1 VAIKSQKINFCGTH
15 CGQYNVRVRRVAGV
29 LEIALAAWSEFG
41 ERFTRPTGARELMED
56 LGDALSSDRELCML
70 GGGNPAHI
78 PELEELFSNQLRQV
92 LNSEG
97 EYRRMLANYP
107 SPAGEERFRASLARL
122 FAREYGWNVTAKN
135 VALTSGSQAGFFLLF
150 NLLAGPQTDGGFKK
164 ILLPVTPEYIGYQ
177 DVGVRPG
184 MITALKPSIEQ
195 FDDRTFKYRLDV
207 ESLKVGDDI
216 GALCVS
222 RPTNPTG
229 NVLSDAEIDS
239 LVAAAAA
246 RGVPLIIDNAYG
258 LPFPNIVFTD
268 VKPVWNENIIMC
280 MSMSKLG
287 LPGIRTGVVVAS
299 EEIIDA
305 LASMNS
311 VLSLAVPSV
320 GAVLLHDLVESGKI
334 LELCRNTIQPYYKK
348 KVDAALGW
356 VHEYFA
362 GSDYRVHRPE
372 GALFLW
378 LWFPGLP
385 ISSKELYLRLK
396 KRDVLVLSGHHF
408 FPGLKEEW
416 RHRDECIRLT
426 YSQDPASVRKGISIV
441 AEEVKRAFADG

>member
-1 VAIKSQKINFCGTH
+1 
-15 CGQYNVRVRRVAGV
+15 
-29 LEIALAAWSEFG
+29 
-41 ERFTRPTGARELMED
+41 MDD
-56 LGDALSSDRELCML
+56 LGDALSSDRPVCML

-78 PELEELFSNQLRQV
+78 PELEELFSNELRRV
-92 LNSEG
+92 LNSER

-107 SPAGEERFRASLARL
+107 SPAGEERFRTSLADL

-135 VALTSGSQAGFFLLF
+135 IALTSGSQAGFFLLF
-150 NLLAGPQTDGGFKK
+150 NLLAGPQSDGSFKK

-177 DVGVRPG
+177 DVGVKPG
-184 MITALKPSIEQ
+184 MLTALKPTIDE
-195 FDDRTFKYRLDV
+195 FDDHTFKYRLDV
-207 ESLKVGDDI
+207 ENLVVGDDV

-229 NVLSDAEIDS
+229 NVLSDAEIEL

-246 RGVPLIIDNAYG
+246 QGVPLIIDNAYG

-268 VKPVWNENIIMC
+268 VKPVWNEHIIMC

-287 LPGIRTGVVVAS
+287 LPGLRTGVVVAS

-320 GAVLLHDLVESGKI
+320 GAVLLHELVESGRI
-334 LELCRNTIQPYYKK
+334 LEISRDTIQPYYKA
-348 KVDAALGW
+348 KVEAALEW
-356 VHEYFA
+356 VHESFA
-362 GSDYRVHRPE
+362 GSDYRVHRAE

-385 ISSKELYLRLK
+385 ISSNELYKRLK
-396 KRDVLVLSGHHF
+396 ARDVLVLSGHHF
-408 FPGLKEEW
+408 FPGLDEEW
-416 RHRDECIRLT
+416 EHRDECIRLT
-426 YSQDPASVRKGISIV
+426 YSQDPESVRKGISIV
-441 AEEVKRAFADG
+441 AEEVKKAFAEG

>member
-1 VAIKSQKINFCGTH
+1 MAS
-15 CGQYNVRVRRVAGV
+15 
-29 LEIALAAWSEFG
+29 WSEFG
-41 ERFTRPTGARELMED
+41 ERFTRRTGARELMDD
-56 LGDALSSDRELCML
+56 LGDALSSDRPVCML

-78 PELEELFSNQLRQV
+78 PEIEELFSNQLREV

-107 SPAGEERFRASLARL
+107 SPAGEERFRAALADL
-122 FAREYGWNVTAKN
+122 FAREYNWTVSAKN
-135 VALTSGSQAGFFLLF
+135 IALTSGSQAGFFLLF
-150 NLLAGPQTDGGFKK
+150 NLLAGPQSDGGFKK

-177 DVGVRPG
+177 DVGVRAG
-184 MITALKPSIEQ
+184 MLTALKPSIEKYA
-195 FDDRTFKYRLDV
+195 DRTFKYRLDIANLHV
-207 ESLKVGDDI
+207 ADDV

-229 NVLSDAEIDS
+229 NVLSDAEMDS

-246 RGVPLIIDNAYG
+246 KNVPLIVDNAYG
-258 LPFPNIVFTD
+258 LPFPNIIFTD
-268 VKPVWNENIIMC
+268 VKPVWNDNIIMC

-320 GAVLLHDLVESGKI
+320 GAVLLHELVESGEI
-334 LELCRNTIQPYYKK
+334 LELCRNTIQPFYKS
-348 KVDAALGW
+348 KVEAALGW

-362 GSDYRVHRPE
+362 GTDYHVHRPE

-385 ISSKELYLRLK
+385 ISSHELYQRLK
-396 KRDVLVLSGHHF
+396 ERDVLVLSGHHF

-426 YSQDPASVRKGISIV
+426 YSQDGESVRKGISIV
-441 AEEVKRAFADG
+441 AEEVRKAFAE

>member
-1 VAIKSQKINFCGTH
+1 MRRNPKNIFC
-15 CGQYNVRVRRVAGV
+15 CALRGQYNERVRRVAGFWRS
-29 LEIALAAWSEFG
+29 LLASWSEFG
-41 ERFTRPTGARELMED
+41 ERFTRPTGARQLMDD
-56 LGDALSSDRELCML
+56 LGDALSGDRPVCML

-78 PELEELFSNQLRQV
+78 PELEELFSNELRRV
-92 LNSEG
+92 LNSET

-107 SPAGEERFRASLARL
+107 SPAGEERFRTSLADL
-122 FAREYGWNVTAKN
+122 FSREYGWDVSAKN
-135 VALTSGSQAGFFLLF
+135 IALTSGSQAGFFLLF
-150 NLLAGPQTDGGFKK
+150 NLLAGPQSDGSFKK

-177 DVGVRPG
+177 DVGVKPG
-184 MITALKPSIEQ
+184 MLTALKPTIEEYG
-195 FDDRTFKYRLDV
+195 DNTFKYRLDV
-207 ESLKVGDDI
+207 DNLKVGDDI

-229 NVLSDAEIDS
+229 NVLSDAEIDQ

-246 RGVPLIIDNAYG
+246 QGVPLIIDNAYG

-268 VKPVWNENIIMC
+268 VQPVWNENIIMC

-287 LPGIRTGVVVAS
+287 LPGLRTGVVVAS

-320 GAVLLHDLVESGKI
+320 GAVLLHELVESGRI
-334 LELCRNTIQPYYKK
+334 LELSRDTIQPYYKAR
-348 KVDAALGW
+348 VDAALEW
-356 VHEYFA
+356 VHESFA
-362 GSDYRVHRPE
+362 GTEYRVHRPE

-385 ISSKELYLRLK
+385 ISSNELYKRLK
-396 KRDVLVLSGHHF
+396 ARDVLVLSGHHF

-416 RHRDECIRLT
+416 QHRDECIRLT
-426 YSQDPASVRKGISIV
+426 YSQDPESVRKGIAIV
-441 AEEVKRAFADG
+441 AEEVQRAFQGG

>member
-1 VAIKSQKINFCGTH
+1 MAN
-15 CGQYNVRVRRVAGV
+15 
-29 LEIALAAWSEFG
+29 WSEFG
-41 ERFTRPTGARELMED
+41 QRFTRRTGARELMDD
-56 LGDALSSDRELCML
+56 LGDALSSDRPVCML

-78 PELEELFSNQLRQV
+78 PEIEELFSNQLRQV

-107 SPAGEERFRASLARL
+107 SPAGEERFRSALANL
-122 FAREYGWNVTAKN
+122 FNREYGWNVTSKN
-135 VALTSGSQAGFFLLF
+135 IALTSGSQAGFFLLF
-150 NLLAGPQTDGGFKK
+150 NLLAGPQTDGSFKK

-177 DVGVRPG
+177 DVGVRQG
-184 MITALKPSIEQ
+184 MLTALKPSIEQ
-195 FDDRTFKYRLDV
+195 FDDRTFKYRLDIDN
-207 ESLKVGDDI
+207 LIVGDDI

-229 NVLSDAEIDS
+229 NVLSNAEIEN
-239 LVAAAAA
+239 LVTAAAAK
-246 RGVPLIIDNAYG
+246 GVPLIVDNAYG
-258 LPFPNIVFTD
+258 LPFPNIIFTD
-268 VKPVWNENIIMC
+268 VKPLWNENMIMC

-320 GAVLLHDLVESGKI
+320 GAVLLHDLVESGEI
-334 LELCRNTIQPYYKK
+334 LELCRNTIQPYYKA
-348 KVDAALGW
+348 KVDKALDC
-356 VHEYFA
+356 VHESFA
-362 GSDYRVHRPE
+362 GTDYHVHRPE

-385 ISSKELYLRLK
+385 ISSNELYLRLK

-426 YSQDPASVRKGISIV
+426 YSQDEASVQKGVATI
-441 AEEVKRAFADG
+441 AEEVKRAFAEG

>member
-1 VAIKSQKINFCGTH
+1 M
-15 CGQYNVRVRRVAGV
+15 AG
-29 LEIALAAWSEFG
+29 WSEFG
-41 ERFTRPTGARELMED
+41 ERFTRPTGARQLMDD
-56 LGDALSSDRELCML
+56 LGDALSSDRPVCML

-78 PELEELFSNQLRQV
+78 PELEELFSNELRRV
-92 LNSEG
+92 LNSES

-107 SPAGEERFRASLARL
+107 SPAGEERFRSSLADL
-122 FAREYGWNVTAKN
+122 FNREYGWNSTAKN
-135 VALTSGSQAGFFLLF
+135 IALTSGSQAGFFLLF
-150 NLLAGPQTDGGFKK
+150 NLLAGPQADGSFKK

-177 DVGVRPG
+177 DVGVKPG
-184 MITALKPSIEQ
+184 MLTALKPTIEE
-195 FDDRTFKYRLDV
+195 FDDNTFKYRLDV
-207 ESLKVGDDI
+207 EKLVVGDDI

-229 NVLSDAEIDS
+229 NVLSDAEIEL
-239 LVAAAAA
+239 LVTAAAAQ
-246 RGVPLIIDNAYG
+246 GVPLIIDNAYG
-258 LPFPNIVFTD
+258 LPFPNIVFTE
-268 VKPVWNENIIMC
+268 VKPVWNEHIIMC

-320 GAVLLHDLVESGKI
+320 GAVLLHELVETGRI
-334 LELCRNTIQPYYKK
+334 LEICRDTIQPYYKA
-348 KVDAALGW
+348 KVEAALEW
-356 VHEYFA
+356 VHEFFA
-362 GSDYRVHRPE
+362 GTDYRVHRAE

-385 ISSKELYLRLK
+385 ISSNELYKRLK
-396 KRDVLVLSGHHF
+396 ARDVLVLSGHHF

-426 YSQDPASVRKGISIV
+426 YSQDAESVRKGISIV
-441 AEEVKRAFADG
+441 AEEVKRAFSEG

>member
-1 VAIKSQKINFCGTH
+1 MA
-15 CGQYNVRVRRVAGV
+15 
-29 LEIALAAWSEFG
+29 EWSEFG
-41 ERFTRPTGARELMED
+41 KRFTRRTGARELMDD
-56 LGDALSSDRELCML
+56 LGDALSSDRPICML

-78 PELEELFSNQLRQV
+78 PELEELFSNQLRNV
-92 LNSEG
+92 LNSEK

-107 SPAGEERFRASLARL
+107 SPAGEERFRSTLAEL
-122 FAREYGWNVTAKN
+122 FNREYGWDVTAKN
-135 VALTSGSQAGFFLLF
+135 IALTSGSQAGFFLLF

-177 DVGVRPG
+177 DVGVRAG
-184 MITALKPSIEQ
+184 MLTALKPTIEQ
-195 FDDRTFKYRLDV
+195 FSDRTFKYGLDV
-207 ESLKVGDDI
+207 DNLHVGDDV

-246 RGVPLIIDNAYG
+246 KDVPLIIDNAYG

-268 VKPVWNENIIMC
+268 IKPIWNENIIMC

-287 LPGIRTGVVVAS
+287 LPGLRTGVVVAN
-299 EEIIDA
+299 EDVIDA
-305 LASMNS
+305 IASMNS

-320 GAVLLHDLVESGKI
+320 GAVLLHDLVKKGQI
-334 LELCRNTIQPYYKK
+334 LDICRNIIQPFYKN

-362 GSDYRVHRPE
+362 GTDYHVHRPE

-378 LWFPGLP
+378 LWFPDLP
-385 ISSKELYLRLK
+385 ISSNELYLRLK
-396 KRDVLVLSGHHF
+396 KRDVLVLSGHNF

-416 RHRDECIRLT
+416 QHRDECLRLT
-426 YSQDPASVRKGISIV
+426 YSQDEASVQKGISII
-441 AEEVKRAFADG
+441 AEEVKRAFAEG

>member
-1 VAIKSQKINFCGTH
+1 MTN
-15 CGQYNVRVRRVAGV
+15 
-29 LEIALAAWSEFG
+29 WSEFG
-41 ERFTRPTGARELMED
+41 ERFTRRTGARELMDD
-56 LGDALSSDRELCML
+56 LGDALSSDRPICML

-78 PELEELFSNQLRQV
+78 PEIEELFSNQLREV

-107 SPAGEERFRASLARL
+107 SPAGEERFRTALADL
-122 FAREYGWNVTAKN
+122 FAREYNWQVSAKN
-135 VALTSGSQAGFFLLF
+135 IALTSGSQAGFFLLF
-150 NLLAGPQTDGGFKK
+150 NLLAGPQSDGGFKK

-177 DVGVRPG
+177 DVGVRAG
-184 MITALKPSIEQ
+184 MLTALKPSIEKYP
-195 FDDRTFKYRLDV
+195 DRTFKYRLDIANLNV
-207 ESLKVGDDI
+207 ADDV

-229 NVLSDAEIDS
+229 NVLSDTEMDS

-246 RGVPLIIDNAYG
+246 KGIPLIVDNAYG
-258 LPFPNIVFTD
+258 LPFPNIIFTD
-268 VKPVWNENIIMC
+268 VKPVWNDNIIMC

-299 EEIIDA
+299 EQIIDA

-320 GAVLLHDLVESGKI
+320 GAVLLHELVESGEI
-334 LELCRNTIQPYYKK
+334 LELCRNTIQPFYKS
-348 KVDAALGW
+348 KVEAALGW

-362 GSDYRVHRPE
+362 GTDYHVHRPE

-385 ISSKELYLRLK
+385 ISSHELYQRLK

-408 FPGLKEEW
+408 FPGLKEQW

-426 YSQDPASVRKGISIV
+426 YSQDRESVRKGIAIV
-441 AEEVKRAFADG
+441 AEEVRKAFGQ

>member
-1 VAIKSQKINFCGTH
+1 MTK
-15 CGQYNVRVRRVAGV
+15 
-29 LEIALAAWSEFG
+29 WSEFG
-41 ERFTRPTGARELMED
+41 ERFTRPTGARQLMDD
-56 LGDALSSDRELCML
+56 LGDALSGARPVCML

-78 PELEELFSNQLRQV
+78 PELEELFSNELRRV
-92 LNSEG
+92 LNSET

-107 SPAGEERFRASLARL
+107 SPAGEERFRTSLASL

-135 VALTSGSQAGFFLLF
+135 IALTSGSQAGFFLLF
-150 NLLAGPQTDGGFKK
+150 NLLAGPQSDGSFKK

-177 DVGVRPG
+177 DVGVKPG
-184 MITALKPSIEQ
+184 MLTALKPSIEE
-195 FDDRTFKYRLDV
+195 FGDNTYKYHLDV
-207 ESLKVGDDI
+207 ENLVVGDDI

-229 NVLSDAEIDS
+229 NVLSDAEIDQ
-239 LVAAAAA
+239 LVTAAAE
-246 RGVPLIIDNAYG
+246 RDVPLIIDNAYG

-268 VKPVWNENIIMC
+268 IKPVWNEHIIMC

-320 GAVLLHDLVESGKI
+320 GAVLLHELVESGRI
-334 LELCRNTIQPYYKK
+334 LELSRNTIQPYYRT
-348 KVDAALGW
+348 KVEAALGW
-356 VHEYFA
+356 VHEFFA
-362 GSDYRVHRPE
+362 GAEYRVHRPE

-385 ISSKELYLRLK
+385 ISSNELYERLK
-396 KRDVLVLSGHHF
+396 SRDVLVLSGHHF
-408 FPGLKEEW
+408 FPGLKEKW
-416 RHRDECIRLT
+416 RHRDECVRLT
-426 YSQDPASVRKGISIV
+426 YSQDAESVRKGISIV
-441 AEEVKRAFADG
+441 AEEVKRAFNEG